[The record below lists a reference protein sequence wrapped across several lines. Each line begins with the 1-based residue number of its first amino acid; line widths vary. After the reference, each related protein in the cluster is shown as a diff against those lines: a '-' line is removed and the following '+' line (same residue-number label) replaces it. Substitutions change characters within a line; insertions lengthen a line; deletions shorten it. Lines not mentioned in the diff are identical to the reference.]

1 VAEQAENRARP
12 QRPLRSTDT
21 FAVGRRRGRSTF
33 GRDCRLGPSA
43 GADNFRSLLSVADV
57 CGDDWPQRAR
67 EALVT
72 LIREIA
78 DDQPKAIIL
87 RHGLLLFQR
96 LEADVLEIGLFNRE
110 LHKLDEPGFDWNRYC
125 SPTGFNR
132 GEHPISVSEQSQK
145 EGPRFARP
153 SIAVSD
159 LEMRLRPPPFA
170 GASCDNR
177 ANRTRRSPRAS
188 TPKSKAQAPSCLP
201 SRSWSRSR

>member
-1 VAEQAENRARP
+1 MAEQAENRARP

-33 GRDCRLGPSA
+33 GRNCRLGPSA
-43 GADNFRSLLSVADV
+43 GPPTISGACFRSPTSVATT
-57 CGDDWPQRAR
+57 GRSALAR
-67 EALVT
+67 LVT

-125 SPTGFNR
+125 SPTRFNR

-145 EGPRFARP
+145 EGPRFGRP

-188 TPKSKAQAPSCLP
+188 SPRSKAPAPSCLP
-201 SRSWSRSR
+201 SRSWSRPR

>member
-159 LEMRLRPPPFA
+159 LEMRLKPPPFA